1 MQRLQQAIEQ
11 KNTFMAS
18 LYLAEFFQPSLDITN
33 HIQQVE
39 YFIRGAF
46 KVINKEGEVE
56 LKLKQLLDYFYGD
69 LAFTSDENQLF
80 SPNYNFLD
88 KVIDYRTG
96 IPITLSVLLCQVGRA
111 VGLRMQ
117 EVAFPGHFL
126 IRVEVTDQR
135 YWYIDPLTGHRLE
148 WQQLEH
154 LYHVMTDEEPEAL
167 PHELLQPASC
177 EETVIRML
185 HSIKASL
192 INEGM
197 LHQALSCSELLLQLS
212 PDDPYERRDRGF
224 LLHQLDCP
232 QLALEDYH
240 FFVEK
245 CPSDPITELLKA
257 HMNNIQVSEVVL
269 H

>member
-11 KNTFMAS
+11 KNTFMAG
-18 LYLAEFFQPSLDITN
+18 LYLAEYFQPSLDITA

-46 KVINKEGEVE
+46 KVVSQEQSNET
-56 LKLKQLLDYFYGD
+56 KLVQLLNYFYQE
-69 LAFTSDENQLF
+69 LAFTGDENQLF
-80 SPNYNFLD
+80 APNYNFLD

-96 IPITLSVLLCQVGRA
+96 IPITLAILFCQLGRA
-111 VGLRMQ
+111 VGLRTQ
-117 EVAFPGHFL
+117 EVAFPGHYL
-126 IRVEVTDQR
+126 IRVEVQPQR
-135 YWYIDPLTGHRLE
+135 YWFIEPLTGQRLD
-148 WQQLEH
+148 WQQLEQ
-154 LYHVMTDEEPEAL
+154 LYQAMTDEAPDAL
-167 PHELLQPASC
+167 PHEMLQPTGC

-192 INEGM
+192 INEGQ
-197 LHQALSCSELLLQLS
+197 LHEALTCSELLLKLS

-232 QLALEDYH
+232 QLALADYH
-240 FFVEK
+240 YFIEK
-245 CPSDPITELLKA
+245 CPSDPLTELLKA
-257 HMNNIQVSEVVL
+257 HMNNIQLSDVVF